1 MFNEGFLWGGAI
13 AANQCEG
20 AYKEDGKG
28 LSLVDIIP
36 AGKDRFEAMFNP
48 KKALETDYGFYPSH
62 FSIDFYHTY
71 KEDIK
76 LFGEMGFKTYRC
88 SIGWSR
94 IFPNGDDVEPNEE
107 GLKFYE
113 DLFKECHK
121 YGIEPLVTIT
131 HFDCPMNLVEKYGAW
146 RNRKLIGFYEKLCRT
161 IFNRYKGLV
170 KYWLT
175 FNEIN
180 SLLMFKDFIH
190 NMSKDDIANNYKALH
205 NQFVASARA
214 VQRAHSID
222 PEYKV
227 GCMIAGACSYPLTCA
242 PEDVLKNQKK
252 MQDSFY
258 YCGDVMVRG
267 EYPVFAKRLWKED
280 NVNLEYTEEDI
291 KDLKEGKVDF
301 FSFSYYSTT
310 CTSADKNVA
319 KDGLGNFS
327 LGSKNPYIQYSEWGW
342 GMDPIG
348 LRYYL
353 NEIYNRYEIPVMV
366 VENGLGAIDE
376 LTEDKKVHDQYRIEY
391 LREHIKSMEGAL
403 EDGVDLIA
411 YTPWGCIDLISASTG
426 EMKKRYGFIYVDLDN
441 EGNGTMQR
449 YKKDS
454 FEWYKKVISS
464 NGEELGL

>member
-1 MFNEGFLWGGAI
+1 MGFPKGFLWGGAV

-20 AYKEDGKG
+20 AYLEDGKG
-28 LSLVDIIP
+28 LCVPDMLLGGDVNTP
-36 AGKDRFEAMFNP
+36 RTFLP
-48 KKALETDYGFYPSH
+48 KTDPTAFYPSH
-62 FSIDFYHTY
+62 EAVDFYHHY
-71 KEDIK
+71 KEDIAM
-76 LFGEMGFKTYRC
+76 FAEMGWNVFRF
-88 SIGWSR
+88 SINWGR
-94 IFPNGDDVEPNEE
+94 IFPNGDDEEPNEA
-107 GLKFYE
+107 GLEFY
-113 DLFKECHK
+113 DDVINECHK
-121 YGIEPLVTIT
+121 HGMEPLITLCHYEIPWNIVT
-131 HFDCPMNLVEKYGAW
+131 KY
-146 RNRKLIGFYEKLCRT
+146 NGFTDRRVIDLFVKYATTCFK
-161 IFNRYKGLV
+161 RYKDKV

-310 CTSADKNVA
+310 CTSADKKVA

-391 LREHIKSMEGAL
+391 LREHIKAMEGAL

-441 EGNGTMQR
+441 EGNGTMKR